1 MPGPSQ
7 QPGAAP
13 GPPASGSLV
22 PSLPGPG
29 CPVSGSPAPACFV
42 PDSAGP
48 GSPGSS
54 GLAGGS
60 PESAA
65 QAVSMVLAGLRWL
78 TTADLASAPQVVQA
92 ECLLGLEQARSVHT
106 AAHAA
111 ALSAFDYGDGY
122 EADGQPTA
130 RSWLRWRTRVTA
142 GAASGASGWMRRLRA
157 HPEIWAALAAGEI
170 SESWAKDICAWT
182 DLLPESAR
190 ADADRILLAAA
201 AGGARLTDL
210 AGLAEEM
217 RQRLAAP
224 DTDGDD
230 DGFTD
235 RRLRLATTLGGAG
248 KLDGDL
254 TPGCAEAMRAVLDAL
269 GKRRGPEDLRT
280 PGQRRHDA
288 LEEALVRLIAAGGL
302 PDRAG
307 QPTQIQLH
315 LSLDDLTRRLDGTPD
330 NDENEH
336 DGTGQAGHGNGAT
349 RQARTGQDDAGQDD
363 AGADSSGHGGT
374 GQDGGGQAGGGQ
386 PGGQDLLSSRLRPRL
401 QPDGSTV
408 PPALPWPAAAP
419 GTECDAT
426 IIPVL
431 TGHLDHDLLDKLTA
445 LLTRPVTGP
454 GSGTPGTSTCDHCG
468 TGYGPATQDQAYE
481 QIRDLIAANA
491 VALLSGPHGLASF
504 LRTGRLARP
513 AASVSLPLD
522 VGTSTDTIPAHLR
535 RAVILRDQHC
545 AAPGCTAPPSS
556 CQVHHIRPRS
566 KGGATSLINMVL
578 LCGFHHLILIH
589 RWGWSIVLNPDGTTT
604 MTCPDRSRVYHSH
617 SPPAPATAA

>member
-1 MPGPSQ
+1 MSGLGRQPSTAPGLPA
-7 QPGAAP
+7 PDFPAPDPAAP
-13 GPPASGSLV
+13 
-22 PSLPGPG
+22 
-29 CPVSGSPAPACFV
+29 
-42 PDSAGP
+42 D
-48 GSPGSS
+48 
-54 GLAGGS
+54 
-60 PESAA
+60 SAA

-78 TTADLASAPQVVQA
+78 TSADLASAPQVVQA

-106 AAHAA
+106 AAQASV
-111 ALSAFDYGDGY
+111 LSAFDYAAGC
-122 EADGQPTA
+122 EADGHPTA
-130 RSWLRWRTRVTA
+130 RSWLRWRTRVTP
-142 GAASGASGWMRRLRA
+142 GAASGAAGWMHRLRA

-170 SESWAKDICAWT
+170 SESWAKDLCAWT

-190 ADADRILLAAA
+190 RDADRILLGAA
-201 AGGARLTDL
+201 AGGARLADL

-217 RQRLAAP
+217 RKQLAVP

-230 DGFTD
+230 DGFGD
-235 RRLRLATTLGGAG
+235 RRVRLATTLGGAG

-280 PGQRRHDA
+280 PGQRQHDA

-315 LSLDDLTRRLDGTPD
+315 LTLDELTRRLGGQPGHDEDG
-330 NDENEH
+330 H
-336 DGTGQAGHGNGAT
+336 DGTGDDST
-349 RQARTGQDDAGQDD
+349 RQG
-363 AGADSSGHGGT
+363 SGR
-374 GQDGGGQAGGGQ
+374 

-401 QPDGSTV
+401 EPDGSTV
-408 PPALPWPAAAP
+408 PPAIPWPAAAP

-426 IIPVL
+426 IIPVV
-431 TGHLDHDLLDKLTA
+431 TGHLDHDLLDRLAA
-445 LLTRPVTGP
+445 LLTRAVTGP
-454 GSGTPGTSTCDHCG
+454 GSGTPGTSGCDHCG
-468 TGYGPATQDQAYE
+468 TGYGPATQDQVFD
-481 QIRDLIAANA
+481 QVRDLITANA
-491 VALLSGPHGLASF
+491 VALLSGKHGLASF

-566 KGGATSLINMVL
+566 KGGATSLTNMVL

-604 MTCPDRSRVYHSH
+604 MTSPDGKRIYHSH
-617 SPPAPATAA
+617 SPPAPAAA

>member
-1 MPGPSQ
+1 MSDPVQ

-13 GPPASGSLV
+13 ALPAPGSDA
-22 PSLPGPG
+22 PGSAAPGSDGPG
-29 CPVSGSPAPACFV
+29 CAGSGW
-42 PDSAGP
+42 
-48 GSPGSS
+48 PGSS
-54 GLAGGS
+54 GLAGEG
-60 PESAA
+60 PESTV

-78 TTADLASAPQVVQA
+78 AAADLASAPQVVQA
-92 ECLLGLEQARSVHT
+92 ECLLGLEQARSAHT
-106 AAHAA
+106 AAHARV
-111 ALSAFDYGDGY
+111 LSAFDYGDGFA
-122 EADGQPTA
+122 ADGQPTT
-130 RSWLRWRTRVTA
+130 RSWLRWRTRVTPA
-142 GAASGASGWMRRLRA
+142 AASGSAGWMHRLRA
-157 HPEIWAALAAGEI
+157 HPDIHTALTAGEI

-190 ADADRILLAAA
+190 RDADKILLGAA

-217 RQRLAAP
+217 RKHLAVP

-230 DGFTD
+230 DGFGD

-280 PGQRRHDA
+280 PGQRQHDA

-315 LSLDDLTRRLDGTPD
+315 LSLDDLTRRLGGQPAGGEDGHSGPG
-330 NDENEH
+330 DEAPGADGIGPGGSGD
-336 DGTGQAGHGNGAT
+336 DGTGL
-349 RQARTGQDDAGQDD
+349 
-363 AGADSSGHGGT
+363 
-374 GQDGGGQAGGGQ
+374 GGGSRPSGA
-386 PGGQDLLSSRLRPRL
+386 DLLSSRLRPRL
-401 QPDGSTV
+401 QPGGSTV
-408 PPALPWPAAAP
+408 PPVVPWPVAGP
-419 GTECDAT
+419 GTECDAS
-426 IIPVL
+426 IIPVV
-431 TGHLDHDLLDKLTA
+431 TGHLDHDLLDKLAA

-454 GSGTPGTSTCDHCG
+454 GSGTPGSNGCDHCG
-468 TGYGPATQDQAYE
+468 TGYGPATQDQVYD
-481 QIRDLIAANA
+481 QVRDLIITNA
-491 VALLSGPHGLASF
+491 VALLSGKHGLASY

-535 RAVILRDQHC
+535 RAVILRDRHC
-545 AAPGCTAPPSS
+545 AAPGCTTPPSG

-566 KGGATSLINMVL
+566 KGGTTSLTNMIL
-578 LCGFHHLILIH
+578 LCSFHHLILIH
-589 RWGWSIVLNPDGTTT
+589 RWGWSITLNADGTTT
-604 MTCPDRSRVYHSH
+604 MRSPNGSRIYHSH
-617 SPPAPATAA
+617 SPPATTAA

>member
-1 MPGPSQ
+1 MSDPVQ

-13 GPPASGSLV
+13 AL
-22 PSLPGPG
+22 
-29 CPVSGSPAPACFV
+29 PAPGSAAR
-42 PDSAGP
+42 DSAGAGCP
-48 GSPGSS
+48 GLS
-54 GLAGGS
+54 GAAAGG
-60 PESAA
+60 PESAV

-78 TTADLASAPQVVQA
+78 AAADLASAPQVVQA
-92 ECLLGLEQARSVHT
+92 ECLLGLEQARAVHT
-106 AAHAA
+106 AAQASV
-111 ALSAFDYGDGY
+111 LSAFDYAAGY
-122 EADGQPTA
+122 EADGHPTA
-130 RSWLRWRTRVTA
+130 RSWLRWRTRVTNA
-142 GAASGASGWMRRLRA
+142 AASGSAGWMHRLRA
-157 HPEIWAALAAGEI
+157 HPDVHAALTAGEI

-190 ADADRILLAAA
+190 RDADRILLGAA

-210 AGLAEEM
+210 AALAEEM
-217 RQRLAAP
+217 RKRLAEP

-230 DGFTD
+230 DGFGD
-235 RRLRLATTLGGAG
+235 RRVRLATTLGGAG

-315 LSLDDLTRRLDGTPD
+315 LSLEELTRRLG
-330 NDENEH
+330 
-336 DGTGQAGHGNGAT
+336 GQPAGGEDGHGGL
-349 RQARTGQDDAGQDD
+349 GDDAPGQ
-363 AGADSSGHGGT
+363 GGT
-374 GQDGGGQAGGGQ
+374 GQGGTG
-386 PGGQDLLSSRLRPRL
+386 PDLLSSRLRPRL

-408 PPALPWPAAAP
+408 PPAIPWPAAAP

-426 IIPVL
+426 IIPVV
-431 TGHLDHDLLDKLTA
+431 TGHLDHDLLDKLAA

-454 GSGTPGTSTCDHCG
+454 GSGTPGTSGCDHCG
-468 TGYGPATQDQAYE
+468 TGYGPATQDQVYD
-481 QIRDLIAANA
+481 QVRDLIIANA
-491 VALLSGPHGLASF
+491 VVLLSGKHGLASF
-504 LRTGRLARP
+504 LRTGTLARP
-513 AASVSLPLD
+513 ATSVSLPLD
-522 VGTSTDTIPAHLR
+522 VGTSTDTIPPHLR

-545 AAPGCTAPPSS
+545 AAPGCTAPPSA

-566 KGGATSLINMVL
+566 KGGATSLTNMIL

-604 MTCPDRSRVYHSH
+604 MRSPDGSRIYHSH
-617 SPPAPATAA
+617 SPPAPAAA

>member
-7 QPGAAP
+7 QPGAA
-13 GPPASGSLV
+13 SGV
-22 PSLPGPG
+22 PVP
-29 CPVSGSPAPACFV
+29 GSPVPGSAG

-48 GSPGSS
+48 GATGQESGS
-54 GLAGGS
+54 AGGG
-60 PESAA
+60 PESVV
-65 QAVSMVLAGLRWL
+65 QAVSMVLAGLHWL
-78 TTADLASAPQVVQA
+78 AAADLASVPQVVQA
-92 ECLLGLEQARSVHT
+92 ECLLGLEQARSAHT
-106 AAHAA
+106 AAQASV
-111 ALSAFDYGDGY
+111 LSAFDYAAGY
-122 EADGQPTA
+122 EADGHPTA
-130 RSWLRWRTRVTA
+130 RSWLRWRTRVTSA
-142 GAASGASGWMRRLRA
+142 AASGTAGWMHRLRA
-157 HPEIWAALAAGEI
+157 HTDIHAALAAGEI

-190 ADADRILLAAA
+190 RDADRILLGAAS
-201 AGGARLTDL
+201 GGARLTDL

-217 RQRLAAP
+217 RKRLAEP

-230 DGFTD
+230 DGFGD
-235 RRLRLATTLGGAG
+235 RRLRLSTTLGGAG

-280 PGQRRHDA
+280 PGQRQHDA
-288 LEEALVRLIAAGGL
+288 LEEAMRRLIAAGGL

-315 LSLDDLTRRLDGTPD
+315 LSLEELTRRLGGEPAGGDDGQGGP
-330 NDENEH
+330 
-336 DGTGQAGHGNGAT
+336 G
-349 RQARTGQDDAGQDD
+349 DDAP
-363 AGADSSGHGGT
+363 GADGAGPGGT
-374 GQDGGGQAGGGQ
+374 G
-386 PGGQDLLSSRLRPRL
+386 PGGTEPGRPDLLSSRLRPRL

-408 PPALPWPAAAP
+408 PPVVPWPVAAP

-426 IIPVL
+426 IIPVV
-431 TGHLDHDLLDKLTA
+431 TGHLDHDLLDKLAA
-445 LLTRPVTGP
+445 LLTRPFTGP
-454 GSGTPGTSTCDHCG
+454 GSGTPGSSGCDHCG
-468 TGYGPATQDQAYE
+468 TGYGPATQDQAYD
-481 QIRDLIAANA
+481 QIRDLIIANA

-566 KGGATSLINMVL
+566 KGGTTSLANMVL

-589 RWGWSIVLNPDGTTT
+589 RWGWSIVLNADGTTT
-604 MTCPDRSRVYHSH
+604 MRSPDGSRIYHSH
-617 SPPAPATAA
+617 SPPAPPAT

>member
-1 MPGPSQ
+1 MSGQVQ
-7 QPGAAP
+7 QPGAASALPAP
-13 GPPASGSLV
+13 GSPAPGAAA
-22 PSLPGPG
+22 PGCPGPG
-29 CPVSGSPAPACFV
+29 CP
-42 PDSAGP
+42 GP
-48 GSPGSS
+48 GTE
-54 GLAGGS
+54 AGG

-78 TTADLASAPQVVQA
+78 AGADLVSAPATIQA
-92 ECLLGLEQARSVHT
+92 DCLRGLEEARSVHT
-106 AAHAA
+106 AAQAWV
-111 ALSAFDYGDGY
+111 LSAFDYGDGV
-122 EADGQPTA
+122 EADGHPTT
-130 RSWLRWRTRVTA
+130 RSWLRWYTRTIPA
-142 GAASGASGWMRRLRA
+142 AASDRVGWMRRLRA
-157 HPEIWAALAAGEI
+157 HPDVKAALTAGEI
-170 SESWAKDICAWT
+170 SESWARDICAWT

-190 ADADRILLAAA
+190 RDADRILLGAA
-201 AGGARLTDL
+201 AGGAKLTDL

-217 RQRLAAP
+217 RQRLATP

-230 DGFTD
+230 DGFGD

-269 GKRRGPEDLRT
+269 GKRCGPEDLRT

-288 LEEALVRLIAAGGL
+288 LEEAMRRLIAAGGL

-315 LSLDDLTRRLDGTPD
+315 LSLDDLTRRLDDQPHD
-330 NDENEH
+330 HDDEH
-336 DGTGQAGHGNGAT
+336 DGTGQ
-349 RQARTGQDDAGQDD
+349 
-363 AGADSSGHGGT
+363 
-374 GQDGGGQAGGGQ
+374 GGGQ
-386 PGGQDLLSSRLRPRL
+386 PGGPDLLSSRLRPRL
-401 QPDGSTV
+401 QPDGTTA
-408 PPALPWPAAAP
+408 PPAIPWPTAAP

-426 IIPVL
+426 IIPVV
-431 TGHLDHDLLDKLTA
+431 TGHLDHDLLDKLAA

-454 GSGTPGTSTCDHCG
+454 GSGTPGTSGCDHCG
-468 TGYGPATQDQAYE
+468 TGYGPATQDQVYD
-481 QIRDLIAANA
+481 QVRDLIVANA
-491 VALLSGPHGLASF
+491 VALLSGKHGLASF

-566 KGGATSLINMVL
+566 KGGTTSLTNMIL
-578 LCGFHHLILIH
+578 LCSFHHLILVH
-589 RWGWSIVLNPDGTTT
+589 RRGWSIVLNPDGTTT
-604 MTCPDRSRVYHSH
+604 MTSPDRGRIYHSH
-617 SPPAPATAA
+617 SPPAITAA

>member
-7 QPGAAP
+7 QPGADP
-13 GPPASGSLV
+13 GLPA
-22 PSLPGPG
+22 
-29 CPVSGSPAPACFV
+29 
-42 PDSAGP
+42 P
-48 GSPGSS
+48 GSPVLDSAAPGS
-54 GLAGGS
+54 AA
-60 PESAA
+60 PESVAA
-65 QAVSMVLAGLRWL
+65 AVSMVLAGLRWL
-78 TTADLASAPQVVQA
+78 AAADLASAPQVVQA

-106 AAHAA
+106 AAHASV
-111 ALSAFDYGDGY
+111 LSAFDYGDGCV
-122 EADGQPTA
+122 ADGQPTA
-130 RSWLRWRTRVTA
+130 RSWLRWRTRVTP
-142 GAASGASGWMRRLRA
+142 GAASGASGWMHRLRA

-190 ADADRILLAAA
+190 SDADRILLGAA

-217 RQRLAAP
+217 RQRLAQP

-315 LSLDDLTRRLDGTPD
+315 LSLDDLTRRLGGQPDG
-330 NDENEH
+330 DEH
-336 DGTGQAGHGNGAT
+336 DSTGQAGARQDSTGDDGTGQ
-349 RQARTGQDDAGQDD
+349 
-363 AGADSSGHGGT
+363 
-374 GQDGGGQAGGGQ
+374 GGGW

-419 GTECDAT
+419 GTECDAS
-426 IIPVL
+426 IIPVV
-431 TGHLDHDLLDKLTA
+431 TGHLDHDLLDRLAA

-454 GSGTPGTSTCDHCG
+454 GSGTPGTSTCGHCG
-468 TGYGPATQDQAYE
+468 TGYGPATQDQVYE
-481 QIRDLIAANA
+481 QVRDLIVANA
-491 VALLSGPHGLASF
+491 VALLSGQHGLASF

-545 AAPGCTAPPSS
+545 AAPGCTAPPSA

-566 KGGATSLINMVL
+566 KGGATSLTNMIL
-578 LCGFHHLILIH
+578 LCSFHHLILIH
-589 RWGWSIVLNPDGTTT
+589 RWGWGIVLNPDGTTT
-604 MTCPDRSRVYHSH
+604 MTSPDRSRIYHSH
-617 SPPAPATAA
+617 SPPNSTAA

>member
-1 MPGPSQ
+1 MPGPNQ
-7 QPGAAP
+7 QPSAAP
-13 GPPASGSLV
+13 GPPA
-22 PSLPGPG
+22 PGF
-29 CPVSGSPAPACFV
+29 PVSGSPAHSSPTPNFPG
-42 PDSAGP
+42 PDSPAPDSPAPDSPAPGSAAP

-54 GLAGGS
+54 GLAGGD
-60 PESAA
+60 PGSAA
-65 QAVSMVLAGLRWL
+65 QAVSMVLTGLRWL
-78 TTADLASAPQVVQA
+78 AAADLAAAPAAVQA
-92 ECLLGLEQARSVHT
+92 DCLRGLEQARSVHT
-106 AAHAA
+106 AAHASV
-111 ALSAFDYGDGY
+111 LSAFDYGDRFEG
-122 EADGQPTA
+122 DGQPTA
-130 RSWLRWRTRVTA
+130 RSWLRWQTRITP
-142 GAASGASGWMRRLRA
+142 GAASGAVGWMRRLRA
-157 HPEIWAALAAGEI
+157 HPEVSAALAAGEI

-190 ADADRILLAAA
+190 RDADRILLTAA
-201 AGGARLTDL
+201 AGGARLADL

-217 RQRLAAP
+217 RKRLAVP

-230 DGFTD
+230 DGFAD
-235 RRLRLATTLGGAG
+235 RQVRLATTLGGAG

-254 TPGCAEAMRAVLDAL
+254 TPGCAEAMRAVLEAL
-269 GKRRGPEDLRT
+269 AKRRGPEDLRT
-280 PGQRRHDA
+280 PGQRWHDA
-288 LEEALVRLIAAGGL
+288 LEEAFVRLVAAGGL

-315 LSLDDLTRRLDGTPD
+315 LSLEELTRRLFSQPPD
-330 NDENEH
+330 HNDDH
-336 DGTGQAGHGNGAT
+336 DS
-349 RQARTGQDDAGQDD
+349 TGQDSTRQDSAGDEGVGDD
-363 AGADSSGHGGT
+363 ST
-374 GQDGGGQAGGGQ
+374 GQGGGW

-419 GTECDAT
+419 GTECDAS
-426 IIPVL
+426 IIPVV
-431 TGHLDHDLLDKLTA
+431 TGHLDHDLLDQLAT

-454 GSGTPGTSTCDHCG
+454 GSGTPGTSGCCRCG
-468 TGYGPATQDQAYE
+468 TGFGPATQDQVYE
-481 QIRDLIAANA
+481 QVRDLITASA
-491 VALLSGPHGLASF
+491 VALLSGKHGLASF

-566 KGGATSLINMVL
+566 KGGTTSLTNMIL

-604 MTCPDRSRVYHSH
+604 MTSPDGSRVYHSH
-617 SPPAPATAA
+617 SPPNSTAA